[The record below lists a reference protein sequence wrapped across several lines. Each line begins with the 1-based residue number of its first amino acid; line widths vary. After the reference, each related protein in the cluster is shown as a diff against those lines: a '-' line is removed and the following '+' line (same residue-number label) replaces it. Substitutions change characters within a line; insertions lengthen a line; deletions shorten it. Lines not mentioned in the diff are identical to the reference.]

1 MNGKIYFALYNILK
15 LEFLVEVVGG
25 IILKREKSLQVKAIV
40 IISFIFIIL
49 ISTVTSI
56 EYVNSKKLIL
66 SSMESSG
73 KQTVTIHAQN
83 LSSWVKSRL
92 SQVEVIANTQL
103 VSSMNYSEIMPYFE
117 REQKNYD
124 GAFNSFGISDSSGKL
139 TLQNNVVIDISSE
152 DTFPQVMQGKK
163 IISNP
168 FQDKQNAS
176 DLIISMECPIND
188 IRNNKPVGLVSGA
201 CLVSTVFKENTDFH
215 IGETDK
221 VYILSKDGTVLYNK
235 DDAHSNESNLL
246 ESSNQDFSNLVKNAL
261 SADSFL
267 GQFKDNNETKMLF
280 SSRVEGT
287 DWYMFLEVP
296 TKEYTSNLNS
306 LLYLIVIISAIAITF
321 LIVLLTI
328 LLRNFFNRLLKISL
342 IAEEVA
348 EGNLLSSL
356 PESSDELGRINITF
370 NKMIDNLKNI
380 IMKIKNV
387 AEVVVESSNSY
398 KNVSLEV
405 IEEGKNIKQSI
416 ENLTLGAK
424 NTAEEIQNITISIND
439 MENKSKELV
448 KISANID
455 TMIAETKDKTL
466 EGSKNLDSTVKL
478 LHKMKESVNF
488 SSDVITELSEKSQ
501 TIANITTAISSI
513 SEQTNLLALNA
524 SIEAARAGE
533 HGKGFSVVAD
543 EVRKLAEQSSDS
555 TQGISNEI
563 QQIQHQIANAVTA
576 MKDSINYVSLGTSSI
591 DDISNIFAG
600 IEEEIEKIKNMSLNI
615 SEIAKV
621 LLEENKK
628 INEAV
633 SNTSAISEESVAS
646 TVCFEDMI
654 NKQESIF
661 LNLKGASEH
670 LDQLSTS
677 LSSEISKFKIN

>member
-1 MNGKIYFALYNILK
+1 M
-15 LEFLVEVVGG
+15 
-25 IILKREKSLQVKAIV
+25 LKRGKSLQVKAIF

-49 ISTVTSI
+49 ISTLTSI
-56 EYVNSKKLIL
+56 EYVNSRKLIL

-117 REQKNYD
+117 KEQKNYD
-124 GAFNSFGISDSSGKL
+124 GVYNSFGISDSAGNL
-139 TLQNNVVIDISSE
+139 TLQNNVVVDISTE
-152 DTFPQVMQGKK
+152 DTFPQVMQGKN

-168 FQDKQNAS
+168 FADKQNPS
-176 DLIISMECPIND
+176 DLIISMECPVRD
-188 IRNNKPVGLVSGA
+188 IKDNKIVGLVSGA
-201 CLVSTVFKENTDFH
+201 SLVSTVFKENTDFH
-215 IGETDK
+215 IGQTDK
-221 VYILSKDGTVLYNK
+221 VYLLSKDGTVLFNQ
-235 DDAHSNESNLL
+235 DNAQSNGSNLL
-246 ESSNQDFSNLVKNAL
+246 EGSNKDFSNLVKNAL
-261 SADSFL
+261 STDSFT
-267 GQFKDNNETKMLF
+267 GEFKDNNETKMLF

-296 TKEYTSNLNS
+296 TKEYTSSLNS
-306 LLYLIVIISAIAITF
+306 LLYLIVIVSAIAIIF
-321 LIVLLTI
+321 LIGLLTI

-370 NKMIDNLKNI
+370 NKMIGNLKNI

-387 AEVVVESSNSY
+387 SQVVIESSNSY

-405 IEEGKNIKQSI
+405 IECGKNIKQSI

-448 KISANID
+448 DINANID
-455 TMIAETKDKTL
+455 TMIAGTKDKTL
-466 EGSKNLDSTVKL
+466 NGSKNLDSTVKL
-478 LHKMKESVNF
+478 LYKMKDSVNL
-488 SSDVITELSEKSQ
+488 SSGVITELSEKSK
-501 TIANITTAISSI
+501 TIANITTTISSI

-533 HGKGFSVVAD
+533 HGKGFSVVAE

-555 TQGISNEI
+555 TQGISTEI
-563 QQIQHQIANAVTA
+563 QQIQQQIANAVIA

-591 DDISNIFAG
+591 DDISTIFAG
-600 IEEEIEKIKNMSLNI
+600 IEEEIENIKAMSLNI
-615 SEIAKV
+615 SEIANA

-628 INEAV
+628 INEAI

-646 TVCFEDMI
+646 TLCFEDMV
-654 NKQESIF
+654 NKQENIF

-670 LDQLSTS
+670 LDELSTS

>member
-1 MNGKIYFALYNILK
+1 MNKG
-15 LEFLVEVVGG
+15 
-25 IILKREKSLQVKAIV
+25 KSLQAKAIF

-49 ISTVTSI
+49 ISTVTYI
-56 EYVNSKKLIL
+56 EYANSKKLIL
-66 SSMESSG
+66 SSMESCG

-124 GAFNSFGISDSSGKL
+124 GVFNSFGISDSYGKL
-139 TLQNNVVIDISSE
+139 TLQNNVVVDISTE
-152 DTFPQVMQGKK
+152 DTFPKVMQGEK
-163 IISNP
+163 IVSNP
-168 FQDKQNAS
+168 FQDKQNPS
-176 DLIISMECPIND
+176 DLIISMECPVRD
-188 IRNNKPVGLVSGA
+188 TKDNKIVGLVSGA
-201 CLVSTVFKENTDFH
+201 SLVSTVFKENTDFH
-215 IGETDK
+215 IGQTDK
-221 VYILSKDGTVLYNK
+221 VYILSKDGTVLYKQDNTSI
-235 DDAHSNESNLL
+235 DESNLL
-246 ESSNQDFSNLVKNAL
+246 ESSNKEFSNSVKDAL
-261 SADSFL
+261 SKDSFF

-280 SSRVEGT
+280 SSHVEGT

-296 TKEYTSNLNS
+296 TKEYTSSLNS
-306 LLYLIVIISAIAITF
+306 LLYLISIVSAIAIIF

-348 EGNLLSSL
+348 NGNLLSSL
-356 PESSDELGRINITF
+356 PETSDELGRINFTF

-387 AEVVVESSNSY
+387 SEVVIESSNSY

-405 IEEGKNIKQSI
+405 VECERDIKQSI
-416 ENLTLGAK
+416 ENLALGAK

-448 KISANID
+448 EISVNID
-455 TMIAETKDKTL
+455 TRIAETKDKTL
-466 EGSKNLDSTVKL
+466 NGSKNLDSTVKL
-478 LHKMKESVNF
+478 LYKMKDSVNL
-488 SSDVITELSEKSQ
+488 SSDVINELSEKSK
-501 TIANITTAISSI
+501 TIANITTTISSI

-533 HGKGFSVVAD
+533 HGKGFSVVAE

-555 TQGISNEI
+555 TQGISTEI
-563 QQIQHQIANAVTA
+563 QQIQNQIANAVTA
-576 MKDSINYVSLGTSSI
+576 MKDSINYVGLSTCSI
-591 DDISNIFAG
+591 DGILTIFAG
-600 IEEEIEKIKNMSLNI
+600 IEGEIENIKVMSLNI

-628 INEAV
+628 INAAV

-646 TVCFEDMI
+646 TICFEEMI

-661 LNLKGASEH
+661 SNLKGASEH

>member
-1 MNGKIYFALYNILK
+1 MLK
-15 LEFLVEVVGG
+15 KG
-25 IILKREKSLQVKAIV
+25 KSLQVKAIF
-40 IISFIFIIL
+40 IISFIFIVL
-49 ISTVTSI
+49 ISTLTSI
-56 EYVNSKKLIL
+56 EYVNSRKLIL

-117 REQKNYD
+117 KEQKNYD
-124 GAFNSFGISDSSGKL
+124 GVYNSFGISDSAGNL
-139 TLQNNVVIDISSE
+139 TLQNNIVVDISTE
-152 DTFPQVMQGKK
+152 ETFPQVMQGKN

-168 FQDKQNAS
+168 FADKQNPS
-176 DLIISMECPIND
+176 DLIISMECPVRD
-188 IRNNKPVGLVSGA
+188 IKDNKIVGLVSGA
-201 CLVSTVFKENTDFH
+201 SLVSTVFKENTDFH
-215 IGETDK
+215 IGQTDK
-221 VYILSKDGTVLYNK
+221 VYLLSKDGTVLFNQ
-235 DDAHSNESNLL
+235 DNAQSNGSNLL
-246 ESSNQDFSNLVKNAL
+246 ESSNKDLSNLVKNAL
-261 SADSFL
+261 TTDIFT
-267 GQFKDNNETKMLF
+267 GKFKDNNETKMLF

-287 DWYMFLEVP
+287 DWYVFLEVP
-296 TKEYTSNLNS
+296 TREYTSSLNS
-306 LLYLIVIISAIAITF
+306 LLYLIVIVSAIAIIF

-348 EGNLLSSL
+348 EGNLISSL

-370 NKMIDNLKNI
+370 NKMMDNLKNI

-387 AEVVVESSNSY
+387 SEVVIESSNSY

-405 IEEGKNIKQSI
+405 IECGKNIKQSI

-448 KISANID
+448 DINANID
-455 TMIAETKDKTL
+455 TMIAGTKDKTL
-466 EGSKNLDSTVKL
+466 NGSKNLDSTVKL
-478 LHKMKESVNF
+478 LYKMKDSVNL
-488 SSDVITELSEKSQ
+488 SSGVITELSEKSK
-501 TIANITTAISSI
+501 TIANITTTISSI

-543 EVRKLAEQSSDS
+543 EVRKLAEQSSDA
-555 TQGISNEI
+555 TQGISMEI
-563 QQIQHQIANAVTA
+563 QQIQQQIANAVIA

-591 DDISNIFAG
+591 DDISTIFAG
-600 IEEEIEKIKNMSLNI
+600 IEEEIENIKGMSLNI
-615 SEIAKV
+615 SGIAKA

-628 INEAV
+628 INEAI

-646 TVCFEDMI
+646 TLCFEDMV
-654 NKQESIF
+654 NKQENIF

-670 LDQLSTS
+670 LDELSAS